1 MSRNQ
6 GVRTMTNAKE
16 HSNRIICINKGCM
29 KFYDCERTLHAY
41 NGSHHIGIKYDMK
54 DCFIPIDQDEED
66 LELEY
71 DPPRP
76 VPEFEP
82 QEDARVIEDFN
93 RQMINYERF
102 YTNRPVR
109 PQRQTQHYTIN
120 IPTGNWVVA
129 PNFGNDWAT
138 TAVNEGETID

>member
-1 MSRNQ
+1 
-6 GVRTMTNAKE
+6 
-16 HSNRIICINKGCM
+16 M

-76 VPEFEP
+76 EPEP
-82 QEDARVIEDFN
+82 NDILQEEIINGAAREYG
-93 RQMINYERF
+93 RQIINYERF
-102 YTNRPVR
+102 F
-109 PQRQTQHYTIN
+109 N
-120 IPTGNWVVA
+120 I
-129 PNFGNDWAT
+129 
-138 TAVNEGETID
+138 

>member
-1 MSRNQ
+1 
-6 GVRTMTNAKE
+6 MTNAKE

-54 DCFIPIDQDEED
+54 DCFIPIDQNEED

-71 DPPRP
+71 DPPIELRHGP
-76 VPEFEP
+76 VPEP
-82 QEDARVIEDFN
+82 QEDARAIENFN
-93 RQMINYERF
+93 RQIITYERL
-102 YTNRPVR
+102 YTNRHR

-120 IPTGNWVVA
+120 IP
-129 PNFGNDWAT
+129 NFGTALGNGWAT